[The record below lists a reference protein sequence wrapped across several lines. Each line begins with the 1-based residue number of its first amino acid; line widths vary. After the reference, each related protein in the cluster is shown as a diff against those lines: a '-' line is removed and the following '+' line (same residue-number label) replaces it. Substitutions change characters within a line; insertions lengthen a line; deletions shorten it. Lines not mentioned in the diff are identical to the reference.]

1 MAHTPSPSP
10 PPPPSPPHPQPQA
23 TISSSSSRS
32 SSPLSLKKPSLNN
45 ADIQEAEQYTQDD
58 KKKKKQRWF
67 YGFVGLR
74 IFFGLGLAA
83 LALYWPA
90 SGRKPPMGYL
100 PRDTWQHKEK
110 PAWIG
115 RGRPPLLSPTLVT
128 PSSTI
133 LPSPTV
139 SPTTLMIN
147 SANTYSSR
155 SISTDPDQEPKS
167 LAAARTNRSHG
178 QGNNNNRNATAH
190 WCSVEESY
198 GDNQSALVYCQVN
211 HIRPAMVYFW
221 VSLVLFE
228 IGMAYMAGELT
239 KKDKSTPDQLSL
251 DPEKRDYRSSGYV
264 HDSGA
269 GVGRPDANH
278 ATGAMT

>member
-23 TISSSSSRS
+23 TLSPSSSRS
-32 SSPLSLKKPSLNN
+32 SLPLSSEKPTLNN
-45 ADIQEAEQYTQDD
+45 ADIQEVEQYTQDD
-58 KKKKKQRWF
+58 KKKRKRWF
-67 YGFVGLR
+67 YVFVGLR

-100 PRDTWQHKEK
+100 PRDTQLYKEK
-110 PAWIG
+110 PAWFG
-115 RGRPPLLSPTLVT
+115 RRRPSSPSPTLVIA
-128 PSSTI
+128 SSTI

-139 SPTTLMIN
+139 SPTTLVIN

-155 SISTDPDQEPKS
+155 NSYPDPDQELKS
-167 LAAARTNRSHG
+167 LTAARTNRSHG
-178 QGNNNNRNATAH
+178 QGNNNNRNAAAH

-221 VSLVLFE
+221 VSLVLAE
-228 IGMAYMAGELT
+228 IGVAYMAGELT
-239 KKDKSTPDQLSL
+239 RKDKATPDQLPL
-251 DPEKRDYRSSGYV
+251 DSEKRDYRSSGHV

-269 GVGRPDANH
+269 GVGRLDANH
-278 ATGAMT
+278 ATGART